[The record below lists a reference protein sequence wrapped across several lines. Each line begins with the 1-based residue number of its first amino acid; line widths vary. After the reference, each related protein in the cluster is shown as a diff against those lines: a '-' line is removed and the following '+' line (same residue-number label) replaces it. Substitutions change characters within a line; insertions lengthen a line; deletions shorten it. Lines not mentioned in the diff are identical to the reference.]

1 MAAGHL
7 SSIEDTALTHC
18 GRVRRYK
25 KNTAGIRSV
34 VERGAPGLELAR
46 GRTEPIIARLPSAVT
61 AFVGRTLKGPVQRP
75 VAVASFAEFQQ
86 VFGGLWQPS
95 TVSYAVE
102 QFFEHGGGRAIIVRV
117 ANGARPPTITL
128 PAGAGALRL
137 AGVNPGSREYLRAS
151 VDYDGIP
158 EGDTERFNL
167 VIQRV
172 RSATSELIE
181 DQEIFRRASLRPD
194 SGRCL
199 ADLLLQSRLARA
211 LELLPAQRPDR
222 SAGPGRS
229 AIGYAFSN
237 ADGDDGGPLTDYD
250 IIGSAAAVTGL
261 FALSAADCFNFLCI
275 PPLSREHDVGLGA
288 LLVAARY
295 CRERHAMLIVD
306 PPASWTTARAA
317 LDGMR
322 TWPFRSDN
330 AVMYYPRVQTLDRL
344 RGRLETFASCGAVAG
359 MLARAD
365 EISPLWSA
373 VDSEEVTLRPG
384 TQPAVGVSDA
394 DRLRLAQVGINTLS
408 VPRTASGSGV
418 RVDART
424 LAAGGSGFTD
434 WKYLSAR
441 RLGLWV
447 AASVERGTRW
457 VLLEQNGP
465 ATWARARS
473 LVDTF
478 LEVLAEQGAFVG
490 ENASDRYFVICDE
503 RVNRP
508 DIIADGRVNLLFG
521 FATRR
526 PGEFDAWLVTHHPAA
541 SRVRPVSVNRLATS
555 RQRVGW
561 EIETAILKKMDYR

>member
-1 MAAGHL
+1 V
-7 SSIEDTALTHC
+7 I
-18 GRVRRYK
+18 
-25 KNTAGIRSV
+25 
-34 VERGAPGLELAR
+34 ERGAPGLELAR
-46 GRTEPIIARLPSAVT
+46 TRTEPIIARLPSAVT
-61 AFVGRTLKGPVQRP
+61 AFIGRTLKGPVQRP
-75 VAVASFAEFQQ
+75 VTVASFAGFQQ

-95 TVSYAVE
+95 SLSYAVE
-102 QFFEHGGGRAIIVRV
+102 QFFDHGGGRAIIVRV
-117 ANGARPPTITL
+117 ANGARPPTVTL
-128 PAGAGALRL
+128 PAGTGTLRL

-151 VDYDGIP
+151 IDYDGIP

-172 RSATSELIE
+172 RSTGSEIIE
-181 DQEIFRRASLRPD
+181 EQEIFRRASLLAD

-199 ADLLLQSRLARA
+199 ADLLLQSRLARVI
-211 LELLPAQRPDR
+211 EPLPSQRPDR
-222 SAGPGRS
+222 SAGPGGA

-250 IIGSAAAVTGL
+250 IIGSATASTGL
-261 FALSAADCFNFLCI
+261 FALSAADGFNFLCI
-275 PPLSREHDVGLGA
+275 PPLSRERDVGLST
-288 LLVAARY
+288 LLVAARC
-295 CRERHAMLIVD
+295 CRDRHAMLIVD

-330 AVMYYPRVQTLDRL
+330 AVMYYPRVQALDRL
-344 RGRLETFASCGAVAG
+344 RGRLETFAPCGAVAG
-359 MLARAD
+359 MLARSD
-365 EISPLWSA
+365 EMSPLWSSA
-373 VDSEEVTLRPG
+373 ASEDVTLRPG
-384 TQPAVGVSDA
+384 MQPAAPVCDP

-408 VPRTASGSGV
+408 VPRQTPGGGGV
-418 RVDART
+418 RVDVRT
-424 LAAGGSGFTD
+424 LAAGGSGFPD
-434 WKYLSAR
+434 WKYLAAR

-465 ATWARARS
+465 GTWGRARS
-473 LVDTF
+473 LVETF
-478 LEVLAEQGAFVG
+478 LEVLAEQGAFAG
-490 ENASDRYFVICDE
+490 ADAGDRYFVICDE

-508 DIIADGRVNLLFG
+508 DTIAEGRVNLLFG
-521 FATRR
+521 FATTR

-561 EIETAILKKMDYR
+561 EIETAILKKMDYK

>member
-1 MAAGHL
+1 M
-7 SSIEDTALTHC
+7 I
-18 GRVRRYK
+18 
-25 KNTAGIRSV
+25 
-34 VERGAPGLELAR
+34 ERGAPGLELAR
-46 GRTEPIIARLPSAVT
+46 TRTEPIIARLPTAVT

-75 VAVASFAEFQQ
+75 VMVASFAEFQH

-95 TVSYAVE
+95 TLAYAVE
-102 QFFEHGGGRAIIVRV
+102 HFFDHGGGRAVIVRV
-117 ANGARPPTITL
+117 TNGARPPTITL
-128 PAGAGALRL
+128 PAGAGTLRL

-158 EGDTERFNL
+158 EGDAHRFNL

-172 RSATSELIE
+172 RSAGSELIE
-181 DQEIFRRASLRPD
+181 DQEIFRRISLRPD
-194 SGRCL
+194 SGGRCL
-199 ADLLLQSRLARA
+199 VEVLLQSRLARA
-211 LELLPAQRPDR
+211 LAQLPAQRPDR
-222 SAGPGRS
+222 SAGAGGS
-229 AIGYAFSN
+229 GVGYAFSN
-237 ADGDDGGPLTDYD
+237 PDGDDGGPLTDYD
-250 IIGSAAAVTGL
+250 VIGSAADGTGL
-261 FALSAADCFNFLCI
+261 FALSAADGFNFLCV
-275 PPLSREHDVGLGA
+275 PPLSREQDVGLSS

-322 TWPFRSDN
+322 GWPFRSDN
-330 AVMYYPRVQTLDRL
+330 AVMYYPRVQALDRL

-373 VDSEEVTLRPG
+373 VESQEVTLRPG
-384 TQPAVGVSDA
+384 MQPAVGVCDA

-408 VPRTASGSGV
+408 VPRTAPGGAV
-418 RVDART
+418 QVDART
-424 LAAGGSGFTD
+424 LSAGGSGFTD

-465 ATWARARS
+465 ATWARART
-473 LVDTF
+473 LVETF
-478 LEVLAEQGAFVG
+478 LEVLAEQGAFAG
-490 ENASDRYFVICDE
+490 TDGNDRHFVICDE

-508 DIIADGRVNLLFG
+508 DTVADGRVNLLFG
-521 FATRR
+521 FATTR
-526 PGEFDAWLVTHHPAA
+526 PAEFDAWLVTHHPAA

-555 RQRVGW
+555 RQRVEW
-561 EIETAILKKMDYR
+561 EIETTILKKMDYR

>member
-1 MAAGHL
+1 M
-7 SSIEDTALTHC
+7 
-18 GRVRRYK
+18 
-25 KNTAGIRSV
+25 

-46 GRTEPIIARLPSAVT
+46 SRTEPIIARLPSAVT

-95 TVSYAVE
+95 TLSYAVE
-102 QFFEHGGGRAIIVRV
+102 QFFDHGGRRAVIVRV
-117 ANGARPPTITL
+117 ANGGRPPTITL
-128 PAGAGALRL
+128 PAGTGALRL

-158 EGDTERFNL
+158 EGDTDRFNL

-172 RSATSELIE
+172 RSTGSELIE
-181 DQEIFRRASLRPD
+181 DQEIFRRVSLRQD

-199 ADLLLQSRLARA
+199 PDLLPQSRLTRA
-211 LELLPAQRPDR
+211 VEPLPEQRPDR
-222 SAGPGRS
+222 SAGPGGS
-229 AIGYAFSN
+229 AIGYTFSN

-250 IIGSAAAVTGL
+250 IIGSAAAGTGL
-261 FALSAADCFNFLCI
+261 FALTAADGFNFLCI
-275 PPLSREHDVGLGA
+275 PPLSRDHDIGLSA
-288 LLVAARY
+288 LLVAGRY

-306 PPASWTTARAA
+306 PPASWATARAA

-330 AVMYYPRVQTLDRL
+330 ALMYYPRVQALDRL

-359 MLARAD
+359 MLARSD
-365 EISPLWSA
+365 DISSLWSA
-373 VDSEEVTLRPG
+373 AANEELTLRPG
-384 TQPAVGVSDA
+384 MQPAVPVCDA

-408 VPRTASGSGV
+408 ASRPTPGGADV
-418 RVDART
+418 RVGART
-424 LAAGGSGFTD
+424 LAAGGSGFSE

-447 AASVERGTRW
+447 AASIERGTRW
-457 VLLEQNGP
+457 VLLEQNSP
-465 ATWARARS
+465 ATWGSARS
-473 LVDTF
+473 LVETF

-490 ENASDRYFVICDE
+490 AAAADRYFVICDE

-508 DIIADGRVNLLFG
+508 DTIADGRVNLLFG
-521 FATRR
+521 FAPSR
-526 PGEFDAWLVTHHPAA
+526 PGEFDAWLVTHQPAA

-555 RQRVGW
+555 RQRVEW
-561 EIETAILKKMDYR
+561 EIETTILKKMDYR